1 MRYHSCGMS
10 EVCELLLCCDDRR
23 TATKYCCSA
32 PPRAA
37 RCKPA
42 RGWAG
47 VDRMAHMGRYQWGNA
62 DDEEL
67 KQHSLARASSAK
79 KSSPRCPLTPSAL
92 REKELEVK

>member
-1 MRYHSCGMS
+1 
-10 EVCELLLCCDDRR
+10 
-23 TATKYCCSA
+23 
-32 PPRAA
+32 
-37 RCKPA
+37 
-42 RGWAG
+42 
-47 VDRMAHMGRYQWGNA
+47 MAHMGRYQWGNA